1 MKTSVTKQDDVDY
14 LGMGGCTI
22 TYGHFSMVHA
32 GHIRYLR
39 HAKNLGKRLI
49 VAIAGDKKKYAFNQG
64 DRAEG
69 VALLGIADEIVLL
82 NEHGLEDFLKKAK
95 PSTFVLGNEYKRNSE
110 MSSITQWLDEKGIRV
125 EYHAG
130 ETQNIAV
137 ELLEDAESR
146 MRDRKNVWAR
156 EFCSQ
161 RAITTE
167 SLAQEVAKWSKMRML
182 VVGDL
187 IIDEYVACEALGM
200 SAEAPVIVVREQKSR
215 KFIGGAGVVA
225 AHIRAL
231 GAKCRFI
238 SVAGEDDIGDFAEEE
253 LLSMGV
259 DTRLIRDNRRPTTYK
274 KRYVADNQK
283 LLRVSRLE
291 DNEICDAIEN
301 EIISALLKSGGQIDG
316 LVVSDFVYG
325 MVTEKIIDTVR
336 HIAEMHNIPVFADTQ
351 CSTQVGSICKY
362 RGFTVL
368 TPNEREARLALQDQN
383 SGVEQLAMDLIQETR
398 CKQLVMKL
406 GSEGFISYQKSIQ
419 GEEIS
424 RISYPALS
432 SNPIDVAGAGDS
444 LLAVIAIGI
453 SANAKTEDLGILAS
467 CMSAIAVE
475 RMGNSPIRRSELI
488 ERLERLLEE

>member
-1 MKTSVTKQDDVDY
+1 
-14 LGMGGCTI
+14 
-22 TYGHFSMVHA
+22 
-32 GHIRYLR
+32 
-39 HAKNLGKRLI
+39 
-49 VAIAGDKKKYAFNQG
+49 
-64 DRAEG
+64 
-69 VALLGIADEIVLL
+69 
-82 NEHGLEDFLKKAK
+82 
-95 PSTFVLGNEYKRNSE
+95 
-110 MSSITQWLDEKGIRV
+110 
-125 EYHAG
+125 
-130 ETQNIAV
+130 
-137 ELLEDAESR
+137 
-146 MRDRKNVWAR
+146 
-156 EFCSQ
+156 
-161 RAITTE
+161 
-167 SLAQEVAKWSKMRML
+167 
-182 VVGDL
+182 
-187 IIDEYVACEALGM
+187 
-200 SAEAPVIVVREQKSR
+200 
-215 KFIGGAGVVA
+215 
-225 AHIRAL
+225 
-231 GAKCRFI
+231 
-238 SVAGEDDIGDFAEEE
+238 
-253 LLSMGV
+253 
-259 DTRLIRDNRRPTTYK
+259 
-274 KRYVADNQK
+274 
-283 LLRVSRLE
+283 
-291 DNEICDAIEN
+291 
-301 EIISALLKSGGQIDG
+301 
-316 LVVSDFVYG
+316 